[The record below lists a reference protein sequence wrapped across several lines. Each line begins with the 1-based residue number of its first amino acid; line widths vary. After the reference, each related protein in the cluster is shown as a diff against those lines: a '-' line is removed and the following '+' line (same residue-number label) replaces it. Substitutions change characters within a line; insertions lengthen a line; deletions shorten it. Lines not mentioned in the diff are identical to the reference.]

1 MIKFSN
7 CIPFVLMLGTLAG
20 CNVGIKGSGVS
31 KTESRDVVDFK
42 SVSSEAVGD
51 VNVTIGESQS
61 VEVTIDDNLL
71 PLLVTEVVDGELKI
85 RTTGSFSTSIGLKV
99 NITTPSLDSIRSSG
113 VGSVKIEGLDSEQLA
128 IGISGVGDVSAKGKV
143 QNLNVTVSGVGSADL
158 DELLADNVSVT
169 VSGVGG
175 ADVFASKSVNA
186 STSGVGSINVSGN
199 PAEKKE
205 SKTGIGSIKF
215 E

>member
-1 MIKFSN
+1 MNKFTSYL
-7 CIPFVLMLGTLAG
+7 PFALMLAALIG
-20 CNVGIKGSGVS
+20 CNVGIKGSGIS
-31 KTESRDVVDFK
+31 KTEARVVADFK

-51 VNVTIGESQS
+51 VNVTIGDSQS
-61 VEVTIDDNLL
+61 VEVTMDDNLL

-85 RTTGSFSTSIGLKV
+85 RTTGSFNTSIGLKV
-99 NITTPSLDSIRSSG
+99 KITTPSLDSIRSSG
-113 VGSVKIEGLDSEQLA
+113 VGNVKIDGLDSEQFA
-128 IGISGVGDVSAKGKV
+128 IGISGVGSVSANGKV

-158 DELLADNVSVT
+158 DELVAENVSVT

-175 ADVFASKSVNA
+175 AEVYASKSVNA
-186 STSGVGSINVSGN
+186 STSGVGNIKVLGN

-205 SKTGIGSIKF
+205 SKSGIGSIKF

>member
-7 CIPFVLMLGTLAG
+7 CIPVALMLATLVG

-31 KTESRDVVDFK
+31 KTESRNVADFK

-51 VNVTIGESQS
+51 VNVTIGDSQS
-61 VEVTIDDNLL
+61 VEVTMDDNLL

-99 NITTPSLDSIRSSG
+99 NVTTPSLDSIHSSG
-113 VGSVKIEGLDSEQLA
+113 VGNIKIEGLDSEQFAVGL
-128 IGISGVGDVSAKGKV
+128 SGVGGVTAKGKV
-143 QNLNVTVSGVGSADL
+143 QNLDVTVSGVGSANL
-158 DELLADNVSVT
+158 RELLAENVYVT
-169 VSGVGG
+169 VYGVGG
-175 ADVFASKSVNA
+175 TEVYASKWVNA
-186 STSGVGSINVSGN
+186 STSGVGSITVFGS

-205 SKTGIGSIKF
+205 NKSGIGSIKF

>member
-1 MIKFSN
+1 MIKFSK
-7 CIPFVLMLGTLAG
+7 CIPFALMLATLVG

-31 KTESRDVVDFK
+31 KTESRNVADFK

-51 VNVTIGESQS
+51 VNVTIGDSQS

-71 PLLVTEVVDGELKI
+71 PLLVTEVVDGVLKVK
-85 RTTGSFSTSIGLKV
+85 TTGSFSTSIGLKV
-99 NITTPSLDSIRSSG
+99 NVTTPSLDSIHSSG
-113 VGSVKIEGLDSEQLA
+113 VGNIKIEGLDSEQLA
-128 IGISGVGDVSAKGKV
+128 VELSGVGGVTAKGKV
-143 QNLNVTVSGVGSADL
+143 QNLDVTVSGVGSANL
-158 DELLADNVSVT
+158 RELLAENVSVT

-175 ADVFASKSVNA
+175 AEVYASKSVNA
-186 STSGVGSINVSGN
+186 STSGVGSIKVFGN

-205 SKTGIGSIKF
+205 NKSGIGSIKF